1 MRIHTERKQ
10 EAASKNLSKNIIGG
24 QHARLNGIAAIV
36 STLAIIL
43 AMVGLSSCGSTASAS
58 HPASTATTP
67 TQETPTPAASGTLSP
82 NATSLAFG
90 NVAIGSTS
98 VQTVTLTNS
107 GGATVDISQVAAS
120 GTGLTIVAGN
130 ASGASLAVGA
140 NLAVQVQF
148 APQSA
153 GAVTGSLLIT
163 NDGTS
168 PSVAISLTGTG
179 TQTPQAQ
186 ITATPST
193 IAFGS
198 VVDGTTNSQTI
209 SIKNTGNADLTL
221 SQDSVTGTGFTISGL
236 SLQTIPAGAS
246 VTFNAVFSPTAA
258 AAVSGSIS
266 IVSNAGNS
274 PFAISLSGT
283 GTASVASLSASP
295 ASVNFGNITPG
306 GTSSQNVTLT
316 NTGNANVTIS
326 GVNVSGAGL
335 SDSGVSANMTL
346 QPNQSVTLTTTFSPS
361 STGSTSGNI
370 TISSNAASS
379 TVISLSGTSH
389 TVNLAWSSSS
399 STDVVA
405 YNVYRGTTLGQYT
418 LIGSS
423 PVAATQ
429 FTDATVQGS
438 QTYYYSVT
446 SIDSNN
452 MESANSTDAMV
463 LIP

>member
-1 MRIHTERKQ
+1 MRIRTERKQ
-10 EAASKNLSKNIIGG
+10 AAASKNLSNDIIGG
-24 QHARLNGIAAIV
+24 QRGRLNGTAAILA
-36 STLAIIL
+36 TLAIIL
-43 AMVGLSSCGSTASAS
+43 AMAGLSSCGSTASAS
-58 HPASTATTP
+58 HPESTATTP
-67 TQETPTPAASGTLSP
+67 AQQTTTPASGTLSP
-82 NATSLAFG
+82 NATSIAFG

-98 VQTVTLTNS
+98 AQTVTLTNS
-107 GGATVDISQVAAS
+107 GGATVDISQVAIS

-140 NLAVQVQF
+140 SLTVQIQF
-148 APQSA
+148 APQAA

-168 PSVAISLTGTG
+168 PSLAISLTGTG

-193 IAFGS
+193 VAFGS

-236 SLQTIPAGAS
+236 SLQTIPAGSS
-246 VTFNAVFSPTAA
+246 VTFNAVFSPTTAGA
-258 AAVSGSIS
+258 GSGSIS

-295 ASVNFGNITPG
+295 ASVNFGNIAPG
-306 GTSSQNVTLT
+306 NTSSQNVTLT

-326 GVNVSGAGL
+326 GINVTGAGL
-335 SDSGVSANMTL
+335 SDSGVSPNMTL
-346 QPNQSVTLTTTFSPS
+346 QPNQSLTLTATFSPTS
-361 STGSTSGNI
+361 AGSTSGNI

-379 TVISLSGTSH
+379 IVISLSGTSH
-389 TVNLAWSSSS
+389 TVNLAWSPSS

-405 YNVYRGTTLGQYT
+405 YNVYRGITVGQYT
-418 LIGSS
+418 RLTSS
-423 PVAATQ
+423 PIAATQ
-429 FTDATVQGS
+429 FMDGTVQDS
-438 QTYYYSVT
+438 QTYYYAVT
-446 SIDSNN
+446 SIDSSNV
-452 MESANSTDAMV
+452 ESADSTDAVV
-463 LIP
+463 LVP